1 LKTFGGFLRPRRP
14 AAGELLLTRQT
25 GMKMKVTTAIL
36 EIYNH
41 NKQKLSL
48 ELAKPEKDKS
58 VLNSIAAYR
67 HIITQMEERYNLTG

>member
-1 LKTFGGFLRPRRP
+1 
-14 AAGELLLTRQT
+14 
-25 GMKMKVTTAIL
+25 MKIKATSAIL
-36 EIYNH
+36 EIYQH

-67 HIITQMEERYNLTG
+67 HIITQMEQVYNLGSV